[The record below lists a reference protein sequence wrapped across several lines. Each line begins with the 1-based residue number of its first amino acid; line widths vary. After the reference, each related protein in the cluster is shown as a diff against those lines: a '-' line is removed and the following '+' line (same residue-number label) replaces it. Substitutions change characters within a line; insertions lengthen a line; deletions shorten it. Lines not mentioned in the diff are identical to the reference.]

1 MSETMHH
8 EAQFT
13 VGADG
18 RCLTFLSQKQQF
30 QAKAYVLG
38 DQIDL
43 TSMGLKS
50 RAQSVPLFISFPS
63 GGMAVLYRF
72 GAVVFFDAS
81 ADTVQHFLFYAAQ
94 FVAKHQLGP
103 EKEGLTIQ
111 VSSSYQGFK
120 KGEVLCINEVTPIHL
135 ELIADVMA
143 KSVMLDKHEVLI
155 TERFDQVK
163 SIARNVIGG
172 NIRYRDKELLRYIG
186 LNLLT
191 EYELAGRVE
200 TTEKPSILWDRS
212 DFDAF
217 HNEVAEEFE
226 LTERQT
232 VIDRKL
238 EVISRTA
245 QIYLDVS
252 QHQHGLR
259 LEWYIIVLISIEI
272 VLDLYSIFYR
282 VHG

>member
-1 MSETMHH
+1 MSETMHY

-13 VGADG
+13 VGADR
-18 RCLTFLSQKQQF
+18 RCLAMLAEKKTFL
-30 QAKAYVLG
+30 AKAFVVG

-50 RAQSVPLFISFPS
+50 RAQSIPLFVSFPT
-63 GGMAVLYRF
+63 GGMVILYRF
-72 GAVVFFDAS
+72 GAVIFFDVS
-81 ADTVQHFLFYAAQ
+81 TEIVQQFLFYAAQ
-94 FVAKHQLGP
+94 FVTKYQLGP

-111 VSSSYQGFK
+111 LSSTHQGFQ
-120 KGEVLCINEVTPIHL
+120 KGEVLCVQEVTPIHL

-155 TERFDQVK
+155 SERFEQVK

-172 NIRYRDKELLRYIG
+172 HVHYRDKELLRYIG

-212 DFDAF
+212 EFDAF
-217 HNEVAEEFE
+217 HNEIAEEFE

-245 QIYLDVS
+245 QVYLDVS

-259 LEWYIIVLISIEI
+259 LEWYIIALISIEI
-272 VLDLYSIFYR
+272 ILDLYAIFYQLH
-282 VHG
+282 V